1 MARIGSTR
9 QFARRQGKSGS
20 RPVFRVAASIS
31 CLIASAFATGVT
43 VQPVKA
49 GCGSGPVQAWTIDAV
64 SGQKTSLGQGE
75 HTACGNKDGSFE
87 AVALPGLRFGWA
99 NCISNCVEGATP
111 NQTTVQLNG
120 KHKPGNVAK
129 FSGFMVCVSQT
140 EKPLLYCWK

>member
-1 MARIGSTR
+1 MAVVVLLLVWLACGFYAGTT
-9 QFARRQGKSGS
+9 
-20 RPVFRVAASIS
+20 ASDKGHPGGAWFVGGLLFGPIA
-31 CLIASAFATGVT
+31 LI
-43 VQPVKA
+43 A

-120 KHKPGNVAK
+120 NHKPGNVAK
-129 FSGFMVCVSQT
+129 FSGFMVCVSQA